1 MFFDLFILDS
11 NGNLIDVPVLVTNLV
26 DANNKNVNSGGISDT
41 SRLVRRFFVYDTIS
55 GITAPGGY
63 LNGTIPSVV
72 RWASAI
78 TFKVTLDPNS
88 PEHIYQPYVVITYSE
103 IKVGSVQGSTP
114 VTFKMDYYQDM
125 SVFWRQVLIA
135 FIIFQ
140 VVIAVIIAFRLY
152 FFLQQNP
159 RTLLNEKFTNI
170 LLFRFFY
177 LLFDVW
183 SGIMFWIIFFTSG
196 YWFITFK
203 L

>member
-1 MFFDLFILDS
+1 M
-11 NGNLIDVPVLVTNLV
+11 
-26 DANNKNVNSGGISDT
+26 
-41 SRLVRRFFVYDTIS
+41 
-55 GITAPGGY
+55 
-63 LNGTIPSVV
+63 V

-140 VVIAVIIAFRLY
+140 VIIAVIIAFRLY